1 VNNKS
6 PRLGRFFMGGKNFC
20 RPGWGPKMR
29 AMRTKKYFDFY
40 SPCSR
45 LRGDDKTFYVL
56 KKCKTWV
63 PWCSRG
69 MTKKNEQA
77 TG

>member
-1 VNNKS
+1 MS
-6 PRLGRFFMGGKNFC
+6 
-20 RPGWGPKMR
+20 

-40 SPCSR
+40 SPCSRLRGNDKKR

-63 PWCSRG
+63 PRSSRGMIERGRG
-69 MTKKNEQA
+69 MTKKDEQS